1 MEDQIDREP
10 VKLTDKASFRDESES
25 IRRALEESR
34 KRHTKTLP
42 SASGKTKPG
51 QLQQLSVTPHLQ
63 PEMHSRQLNRA
74 QVGDV
79 EKKKLEPI
87 NKEQMKV
94 VLPTLN
100 TFDGPQSA
108 RTTLPPV
115 SPSDKRKLDELSYKD
130 KVKLHNSAPNSP
142 VVGRSPLKSKI
153 TLDSSALLS
162 PRK

>member
-1 MEDQIDREP
+1 MEDEIDREP

-25 IRRALEESR
+25 IRRALEETR
-34 KRHTKTLP
+34 RRHTKSLP
-42 SASGKTKPG
+42 SASGKSKPG
-51 QLQQLSVTPHLQ
+51 QLQQLPVTPHLQ

-79 EKKKLEPI
+79 EKKKLEPL
-87 NKEQMKV
+87 NKEMKV
-94 VLPTLN
+94 MLPTIN

-115 SPSDKRKLDELSYKD
+115 SPSDKRKLEELSYKD

-142 VVGRSPLKSKI
+142 LVGRSPLKTKI
-153 TLDSSALLS
+153 TLDSSSLLS